1 MPIRSFPARPSLE
14 LDKKNAKR
22 LLRRA
27 RASEPATLARI
38 AEHHPR
44 FARATEV
51 SPSTLRLAD
60 VELVLAREYGFASW
74 PRYKHF
80 VEAWLGDRAARAAS
94 LTRSVCSNQLARG
107 VALLERDPELERFD
121 FYTACACGELSSVQ
135 RALDHDPKLATQ
147 AGGPSGWQPLVYA
160 CFSRFLRRDQERGAR
175 LIAIARTLLAHG
187 ADPNGH
193 YITEHDG
200 QRNAQTCLFAAAG
213 IANDAELTRLLLEA
227 GANVDERVLPVQPD
241 EPVPKLPIEALYHA
255 SEFKDVSCLALLLE
269 AKPDAAS
276 VTYCLSRALDFDNE
290 AAALLYLEH
299 GADAR
304 HVVPWH
310 QGRSHLHKAVIAGR
324 SLTTIGALLERG
336 ADPNLADET
345 GTSPYVYALRQGQG
359 SAAVAALLAEH
370 GASASAADAEQC
382 KPDAELLAR
391 AARRSDLA
399 SIARLIQAG
408 VDVNAALDL
417 PPLHAACYAGRL
429 AAARLLV
436 AAGAAIAQKNAYG
449 GTALGTCIYG
459 SADCCNDEGGPGT
472 LLPEEIPA
480 RDYVQLTEWLLEQ
493 GAELPKSMPS
503 ASEAVQEALRRHG
516 VPDER

>member
-1 MPIRSFPARPSLE
+1 MPIRSFPVRPSLE

-22 LLRRA
+22 LLRQA
-27 RASEPATLARI
+27 RASDPATLARI

-44 FARATEV
+44 FASASDV
-51 SPSTLRLAD
+51 SLSTLRLAD

-94 LTRSVCSNQLARG
+94 LTRAVCSNQLARG
-107 VALLERDPELERFD
+107 LALLERDPELERFD
-121 FYTACACGELSSVQ
+121 FYTACACGELSCVE
-135 RALDHDPKLATQ
+135 RALQKDPKLATQ
-147 AGGPSGWQPLVYA
+147 AGGPDGWQPLVYA
-160 CFSRFLRRDQERGAR
+160 CFSRFLRRDRERGAR
-175 LIAIARTLLAHG
+175 LVAIARTLLAHG
-187 ADPNGH
+187 ADPNG
-193 YITEHDG
+193 YYLTEHDG
-200 QRNAQTCLFAAAG
+200 RRTAQTCLFAAAG
-213 IANDAELTRLLLEA
+213 IANHAELTRLLLEA

-241 EPVPKLPIEALYHA
+241 EPTPKLPIEALYHA
-255 SEFKDVSCLALLLE
+255 SEFKDVSCLRLLLE

-310 QGRSHLHKAVIAGR
+310 QRRSHLHKAVIAGR
-324 SLTTIGALLERG
+324 SLTTIRALLERG
-336 ADPNLADET
+336 ADPNLADES
-345 GTSPYVYALRQGQG
+345 GTSPYVYALREG
-359 SAAVAALLAEH
+359 SDDIATLLVEH
-370 GASASAADAEQC
+370 GAQAPSADGEQRA
-382 KPDAELLAR
+382 PGAELLAR
-391 AARRSDLA
+391 AARRSDLG
-399 SIARLIQAG
+399 SITRLIQAG

-417 PPLHAACYAGRL
+417 PPLHAACYAGHL

-436 AAGAAIAQKNAYG
+436 AAGAAIAQQNAYG

-459 SADCCNDEGGPGT
+459 SADCCDDEGGPGT

-480 RDYVQLTEWLLEQ
+480 RDYVQLTEWLIEQ
-493 GAELPKSMPS
+493 GAELPKTMPGG
-503 ASEAVQEALRRHG
+503 SEAVQEALRRRG
-516 VPDER
+516 VLDER